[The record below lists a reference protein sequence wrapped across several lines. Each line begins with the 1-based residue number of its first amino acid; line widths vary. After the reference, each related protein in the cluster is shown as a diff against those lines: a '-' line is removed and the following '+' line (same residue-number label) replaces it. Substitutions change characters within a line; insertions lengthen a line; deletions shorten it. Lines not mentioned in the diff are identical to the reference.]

1 MKRIW
6 EKAFLLLPRKINKNS
21 MKLNSFL
28 ILTLSLFLNTF
39 SMEKVDDIKVYEN
52 ETEIN
57 LSDFFENQDN
67 LNVPELPEDILRVIF
82 VFVKSLNF
90 KTEEELFRTYNS
102 IRLSNKFFKNL
113 IDDSVRK
120 STNIPNFTYKQF
132 LLTLAKEIICSK
144 TQSYSMK
151 DIVDGAKSFKAYKWS
166 KDKRKSSQDYA
177 QSLETQL
184 QMNLRSINE
193 VEEYLKLGEDP
204 SAGEPNHMLYAI
216 TNGHIENVNLFLR
229 YGVSPNLVVRNNSL
243 LHHIVEALQ
252 SINEKSKEGDFAND
266 LLIIAQA
273 LIENGADINFVNQ
286 QTLGALTP
294 LQYAKNLVD
303 QKTNKVINIEKEMT
317 TFFGLPTDMLPR
329 RSVIESVNKRTR
341 PLYNQISNLKKLI
354 KLFENYEN
362 SHKNNKKEEKI

>member
-90 KTEEELFRTYNS
+90 KTEEELRKA
-102 IRLSNKFFKNL
+102 IVLS
-113 IDDSVRK
+113 K